1 MKHSDHSLGLANWAN
16 MEESKQTQGLH
27 SNIKMQLHVT
37 NISENNLQCSKNLL
51 LVNREK
57 SYVFFSGSYGKV
69 EEISE
74 KPFTVNYSEF
84 KLSVDSELFPKH
96 LKQ

>member
-1 MKHSDHSLGLANWAN
+1 
-16 MEESKQTQGLH
+16 MESQSKLKAYT
-27 SNIKMQLHVT
+27 NIKMSLHGT
-37 NISENNLQCSKNLL
+37 NISENNLQCSK
-51 LVNREK
+51 K
-57 SYVFFSGSYGKV
+57 FTFSQEGKELSFSLGSSGKA

-84 KLSVDSELFPKH
+84 KLSADSELFPKH